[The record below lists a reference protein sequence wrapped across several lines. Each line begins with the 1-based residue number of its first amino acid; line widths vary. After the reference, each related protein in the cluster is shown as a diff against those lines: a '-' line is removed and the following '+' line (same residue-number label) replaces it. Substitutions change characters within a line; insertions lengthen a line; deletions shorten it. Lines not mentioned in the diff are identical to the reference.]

1 MINRRKNWRTMVVAL
16 ALSGGAV
23 VVGSAVAQSVARAPN
38 QTTFD
43 PFNPTLSAQTSRSSA
58 VVPLADDVRPVP
70 SQDPPT
76 LQRPPI
82 RDPFRPPIRSPIR
95 P

>member
-23 VVGSAVAQSVARAPN
+23 VVGTAVAQSVPGAASK
-38 QTTFD
+38 TTFD

-58 VVPLADDVRPVP
+58 VVPLADEVGPGP
-70 SQDPPT
+70 SQDPPR